1 MKFDMFSLSANGKPV
16 FLVSPHLLS
25 PEREAEYLSKL
36 AETLLF
42 FLWPKSYGK
51 CAPVRHLLKGIHL
64 DYVFCEGVTTPICHV
79 QFVTLKTIPISY
91 TLRSSSPATS
101 FSPPSIW

>member
-1 MKFDMFSLSANGKPV
+1 MGARNSFVFFLSAANGRPV

-51 CAPVRHLLKGIHL
+51 CAPARHLLK
-64 DYVFCEGVTTPICHV
+64 VNSV
-79 QFVTLKTIPISY
+79 
-91 TLRSSSPATS
+91 RATA
-101 FSPPSIW
+101 F

>member
-1 MKFDMFSLSANGKPV
+1 MKFVWFSLSAANGKPV

-51 CAPVRHLLKGIHL
+51 CAPVRHLLKVIHL
-64 DYVFCEGVTTPICHV
+64 NYVFCKGIMFNLSH
-79 QFVTLKTIPISY
+79 
-91 TLRSSSPATS
+91 
-101 FSPPSIW
+101 

>member
-1 MKFDMFSLSANGKPV
+1 MRLLAVDGVRRVTAHFEKVRTAKESASSSALSSCGRPV

-42 FLWPKSYGK
+42 FLWPKSYGR
-51 CAPVRHLLKGIHL
+51 CAPVRHLLK
-64 DYVFCEGVTTPICHV
+64 VN
-79 QFVTLKTIPISY
+79 
-91 TLRSSSPATS
+91 
-101 FSPPSIW
+101 